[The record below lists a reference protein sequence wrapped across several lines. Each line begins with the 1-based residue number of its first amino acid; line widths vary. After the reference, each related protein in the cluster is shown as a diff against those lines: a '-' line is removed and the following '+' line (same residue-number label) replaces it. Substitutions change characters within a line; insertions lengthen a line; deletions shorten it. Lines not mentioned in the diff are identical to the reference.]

1 MMKPVRVLTIA
12 GSDSSGGAGIQA
24 DLKTITALGAFGMSV
39 ITAVTA
45 QNTLGVQ
52 GIYEIPAD
60 FVEKQFASVVM
71 DIGVDAVKTGMLTT
85 TEIVT
90 TVAGLIRKYD
100 IEKLVVD
107 PVMAATG
114 GEALIKGEVRE
125 TLIRVLI
132 PLAFVVTPN
141 IPEAEVLAEM
151 KIATVQD
158 MENAAKV
165 IHGYGA
171 KNVVVKGG
179 HLAGDAVDVLY
190 DGAKFHL
197 FSAAKLD
204 KGETHGTG
212 CTYSAAIATL
222 LAKGQSIAE
231 AVKGAKAYI
240 TEVIR
245 HAYSI
250 GAGYGLINHLA
261 PIVSDE

>member
-12 GSDSSGGAGIQA
+12 GSDSCGGAGIQA
-24 DLKTITALGAFGMSV
+24 DLKTITALGAYGMSV

-45 QNTLGVQ
+45 QNTFGVQ

-85 TEIVT
+85 TEILT
-90 TVAGLIRKYD
+90 MVAGLIRKYD

-114 GEALIKGEVRE
+114 GEALIKGEVRK
-125 TLIRVLI
+125 TLIRELI

-151 KIATVQD
+151 KIATIRD

-190 DGAKFHL
+190 DGAKFHP
-197 FSAAKLD
+197 FSAARLD

-240 TEVIR
+240 TAAIR

-250 GAGYGLINHLA
+250 GAGYRLINHLA
-261 PIVSDE
+261 PIVPDE